1 MASTQEQP
9 QKKTAESTAPKPTV
23 PKKQVQEQKIDIND
37 PSKVVPKDY
46 SIKDINNNN
55 TIHYVYNFING
66 EYCIP
71 ASGEFFDNI
80 NPATSKIIS
89 RISSSNSDDVE
100 FAVQCAE
107 KAFPSWSN
115 LDVSQRAEYLM
126 RIADLMEKRLKEFAL
141 LESRDNGKPMS
152 AALECDIPE
161 SINMFRDSA
170 QYAKYVETD
179 ALVKKDTL
187 YYLQRPAL
195 GIVGGIS
202 PWNYPL
208 WMFVNKIAPA
218 IIYGNCIIAKPSKL
232 TPMTAYLLTDVI
244 LQSKIP
250 NGVINILYG
259 HGKLVGESIVRH
271 PKIRA
276 ISFTGGTQ
284 TGRSIIQN
292 AAANI
297 KKVHLELGGKNPS
310 LVLDDCDLEETVKCV
325 ALAGFDNIGQVCT
338 ACSRIFVHAKIYK
351 EFIEKLK
358 KEVEENYSSKIGDP
372 TVSNYGCLITQQH
385 REKVEKYIE
394 IAKKEGGKIIC
405 GGSRPKNLAPPFDK
419 GSFYLPTIIIGL
431 DAYKSKCAT
440 EEMFGPVVTVHEW
453 NDEKEVIKQIN
464 NSEYGLSASV
474 FTENIKKAHK
484 LAHQIQSGMI
494 WVNCWEPSSHG
505 VRPFGGVK
513 QSGNGR
519 ENGKYGHQFY
529 TQCKNIAI
537 KL

>member
-1 MASTQEQP
+1 MAEQE
-9 QKKTAESTAPKPTV
+9 E
-23 PKKQVQEQKIDIND
+23 KIDAAN
-37 PSKVVPKDY
+37 PSKFVPKDY
-46 SIKDINNNN
+46 RIKDINNDS
-55 TIHYVYNFING
+55 TIPYVYNFING
-66 EYCIP
+66 EYCLP
-71 ASGEFFDNI
+71 SSGEYIDNI
-80 NPATSKIIS
+80 NPATNCLLS
-89 RISSSNSDDVE
+89 RIASSNAADVD
-100 FAVQCAE
+100 FAVQCAS
-107 KAFPSWSN
+107 KAFDSWSKTPIN
-115 LDVSQRAEYLM
+115 KRAEYLFK
-126 RIADLMEKRLKEFAL
+126 ISNLIKSRLQEFAT
-141 LESRDNGKPMS
+141 LESRDNGKPKIM
-152 AALECDIPE
+152 ATMVDVPA
-161 SINMFRDSA
+161 SIKSWKQKA
-170 QYAKYVETD
+170 EYAKYVETD
-179 ALVKKDTL
+179 ALVRNDSL
-187 YYLQRPAL
+187 YYLQRPPL
-195 GIVGGIS
+195 GVVGGII

-208 WMFVNKIAPA
+208 LLVSDKIAPA
-218 IIYGNCIIAKPSKL
+218 IIYGNTVIIKPSEL